1 MSNANTPRD
10 NIIEKLTD
18 RLFSAV
24 SGDDTLG
31 RPPLPAFVY
40 DGRTFNPRQWER
52 NIVQEK
58 SEAGL
63 EEYKV
68 SYEAPD
74 HLLKLVLHFR
84 IYAEYPVLEWDVE
97 LSAIGKK
104 DTGEIDAFRSICL
117 EIPAVE
123 NCRINV
129 RGNYGCK
136 GRLDDF
142 QPRTFQLNN
151 RYPDNSLRL
160 DTDDCGASSAWLPY
174 FNFDFDENNGFELGI
189 GWAGNWTL
197 NTFLDEGDLS
207 LEAGMKRSRFVLH
220 PGESIF
226 APSIYVMLRDGI
238 NTAEAQIL
246 HRRFLHDFHSAKSNK
261 GTMLLPPQAYAMTGN
276 SGQAR
281 FQDALESIAKA
292 GGNAL
297 EITRGWNGKAKGGLV
312 AAQVPV
318 KENLGDWK
326 PNDLLYPDG
335 FATLAA
341 AAAAKGISLALWI
354 DICSAYPKSEVA
366 VQHPDW
372 FLAHFDG
379 DRELLLNLG
388 MKPARDW
395 AFDTIRHF
403 LAYENVSHLVI
414 PMPNDMSLYWEHAEK
429 NGRQGAVEALF
440 LTGWNELMDNIH
452 GFFPDCTIQTNA
464 SCFSDFRSI
473 SKCIANCI
481 ANNSITEST
490 DCHADNLPRLMH
502 LAEILP
508 AFTGIGTVVPGA
520 ENSLASCLCA
530 NAGTIA
536 FSAGYIP
543 ANFSNLPTI
552 KRLNSLFHKDFHL
565 LHSTENTYAYQLHD
579 SNTGEGALVAMGSG
593 SAIELELNQ
602 IDTRAKY
609 IVETSPDFQPTEMK
623 GNAFAVLVHQF
634 KNDGFVMFYSRA
646 RNK

>member
-1 MSNANTPRD
+1 MSNANTLRD

-40 DGRTFNPRQWER
+40 DGRAFNPRQWER
-52 NIVQEK
+52 NIVQERN
-58 SEAGL
+58 EAGL

-74 HLLKLVLHFR
+74 HLLALLLHFR

-123 NCRINV
+123 NCRINA

-142 QPRTFQLNN
+142 QPRTFQLNS

-197 NTFLDEGDLS
+197 NAFLDEGNLS
-207 LEAGMKRSRFVLH
+207 LEAGMKRSRFILH

-246 HRRFLHDFHSAKSNK
+246 HRRFLNEYHSIKDSN
-261 GTMLLPPQAYAMTGN
+261 GTTFLPPQSYAMPGN
-276 SGQAR
+276 AGQAR
-281 FQDALESIAKA
+281 LLDALENIDKA
-292 GGNAL
+292 GGNVL

-312 AAQVPV
+312 AAQTPTM
-318 KENLGDWK
+318 ESLGDWK
-326 PNDLLYPDG
+326 PNDQLYPDG

-341 AAAAKGISLALWI
+341 AAAAKKTSLALWL
-354 DICSAYPKSEVA
+354 DICSAHPKSDVA

-372 FLAHFDG
+372 FMAHFDG

-388 MKPARDW
+388 MKPARAW
-395 AFDTIRHF
+395 AFDTIKHF
-403 LAYENVSHLVI
+403 LSDEKVSHLVL
-414 PMPNDMSLYWEHAEK
+414 PMPYDMSLYWEHAEK

-440 LTGWNELMDNIH
+440 LSGWNGLMDNIH
-452 GFFPDCTIQTNA
+452 AISPDCSIQSNA

-473 SKCIANCI
+473 SKCIPNCI
-481 ANNSITEST
+481 AEASIAESA
-490 DCHADNLPRLMH
+490 DCHTDNLPRLMH

-508 AFTGIGTVVPGA
+508 SFTGIGAIVPGA
-520 ENSLASCLCA
+520 ENSLAFCLCA

-536 FSAGYIP
+536 FPAGYIP
-543 ANFSNLPTI
+543 ADFGNLPII

-565 LHSTENTYAYQLHD
+565 LHCAENTYAYQLHD
-579 SNTGEGALVAMGSG
+579 SST
-593 SAIELELNQ
+593 
-602 IDTRAKY
+602 
-609 IVETSPDFQPTEMK
+609 
-623 GNAFAVLVHQF
+623 
-634 KNDGFVMFYSRA
+634 
-646 RNK
+646 